1 MIVNNSL
8 DEIKKRDNALS
19 IIRNMVENGGR
30 SSLYDLTGLS
40 GGFIAS
46 PSELSLLETYVGPAI
61 FEDALQEV
69 GIEHMGGDKVIPLN
83 RTSSGILATI
93 LTLVNKNSNVVHYL
107 AELPAHPSI
116 PRSCKLVGANY
127 SETDNFNEFSIP
139 ENTSLVVITGST
151 MDHKVIDENEFREVI
166 EMAHARNIPV
176 MVDDAS
182 GARLRTVIFNQPRAC
197 DLGADIAITSTDKL
211 MPGPRGGLMAG
222 REDLIDEIKVKVN
235 QFGLEAQPPAV
246 LAMVNGIKNFNEDNL
261 INSFEHKEQLFELLN
276 KNFNNFQKT
285 PTGVMIS
292 PNDLAK
298 EILGSMGK
306 IATLHKSVPINRSL
320 AVLKAPD
327 IPSLLIET
335 GYLSNPDEASLLAT
349 GKYQRTIAHA
359 IYLGIKNFVYKNKD
373 TLRCGV
379 AAQSEPKAPARSNKP
394 ASSGAKPAAQSG
406 AKPAAPSGAKPV
418 ASEKTVIYVVKKG
431 DTLSKI
437 AQDHK
442 VSPQRLKQLNG
453 LTREQVNAG
462 QRLKVPKKK

>member
-19 IIRNMVENGGR
+19 IIRNMVENKGR
-30 SSLYDLTGLS
+30 SSLFDLTGLS

-69 GIEHMGGDKVIPLN
+69 GIEHMGGQKVIPLN

-151 MDHKVIDENEFREVI
+151 MDHKVIDENEFRKVI

-298 EILGSMGK
+298 EINVEHNLSDNDLAFVFSFILLRDCGIITIPPVSMPGASATIRFDLSTSDAFRLDLNDLNKKIESSFKKLLG
-306 IATLHKSVPINRSL
+306 V
-320 AVLKAPD
+320 V
-327 IPSLLIET
+327 
-335 GYLSNPDEASLLAT
+335 SNEDEC
-349 GKYQRTIAHA
+349 REIVF
-359 IYLGIKNFVYKNKD
+359 NF
-373 TLRCGV
+373 
-379 AAQSEPKAPARSNKP
+379 
-394 ASSGAKPAAQSG
+394 
-406 AKPAAPSGAKPV
+406 
-418 ASEKTVIYVVKKG
+418 
-431 DTLSKI
+431 
-437 AQDHK
+437 
-442 VSPQRLKQLNG
+442 
-453 LTREQVNAG
+453 
-462 QRLKVPKKK
+462 